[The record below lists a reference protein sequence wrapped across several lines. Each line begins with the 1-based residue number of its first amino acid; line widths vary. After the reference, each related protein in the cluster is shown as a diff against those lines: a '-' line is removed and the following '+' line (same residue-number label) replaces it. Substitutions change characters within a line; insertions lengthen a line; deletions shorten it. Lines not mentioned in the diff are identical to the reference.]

1 MYELALTME
10 ILITL
15 VFWTILYPGETDC
28 NANNPNGIHELH
40 CVNLLGDH
48 CVPLFCLLVDYT
60 FNVQPIVKRHIWVI
74 TVTVIAYLIVNIFA
88 TFYRG
93 EPVYPPMDWQTPEGI
108 IMPLSCILATF
119 VGFYTVVFLNNK
131 KLKS

>member
-1 MYELALTME
+1 M
-10 ILITL
+10 
-15 VFWTILYPGETDC
+15 
-28 NANNPNGIHELH
+28 
-40 CVNLLGDH
+40 
-48 CVPLFCLLVDYT
+48 
-60 FNVQPIVKRHIWVI
+60 
-74 TVTVIAYLIVNIFA
+74 TVIAYLIVNITA

-93 EPVYPPMDWQTPEGI
+93 EPVYPPMDWQTAEGI